1 MATTT
6 PKTAGNDVRRSSF
19 TEPFTIEELSMST
32 VLEPPTLD
40 RESLQQTTA
49 GEQLQSA
56 TTAIRLHVRWPGVR
70 KTLSQ
75 GQRQLAAGA
84 FSADAKVLSAGKKLF
99 DTTHPVF
106 RTVSAVKSK
115 AVACWRGQ
123 TLPYVEPGIRLVRRN
138 TVPTLE
144 TQLREAQ
151 VELRETVSNLDR
163 CWGEL
168 VDQARNRL
176 GDLFD
181 VTDYSLSI
189 ADEFEITWDYPAT
202 TPPDYLRS
210 VAPEIY
216 EAECTRVR
224 ERFNEAVKIAESAFA
239 EELSDLVSH
248 LAERLSG
255 ETDGKP
261 KVFRDTAVTNLNEFL
276 ERFQRLS
283 IGTDESLEQLVAQ
296 ARSLVTGV
304 VPEDL
309 RQRETLR
316 QRISSG
322 LTRIEASLDGYLT
335 DRPRRNIIRRQAS

>member
-1 MATTT
+1 
-6 PKTAGNDVRRSSF
+6 
-19 TEPFTIEELSMST
+19 MST
-32 VLEPPTLD
+32 ILLEQPAQES
-40 RESLQQTTA
+40 ESLQRSTA
-49 GEQLQSA
+49 AEQLQSA

-115 AVACWRGQ
+115 AVACWRDQ

-138 TVPTLE
+138 TVSALE

-151 VELRETVSNLDR
+151 VELRETVRNLDR

-168 VDQARNRL
+168 VDQARKRL

-181 VTDYSLSI
+181 VTDYLPSI
-189 ADEFEITWDYPAT
+189 ADEFEISWDYPAT

-216 EAECTRVR
+216 ESECNRVR
-224 ERFNEAVKIAESAFA
+224 ERFTEAVKIAETAFA
-239 EELSDLVSH
+239 EELGSLVSH

-255 ETDGKP
+255 ESDGKP

-276 ERFQRLS
+276 ERFRRLS
-283 IGTDESLEQLVAQ
+283 IGTDESLEQLVDQ

-309 RQRETLR
+309 RQRESLR
-316 QRISSG
+316 QQISNG
-322 LTRIEASLDGYLT
+322 LTRIEASLDGYMT
-335 DRPRRNIIRRQAS
+335 DRPRRNIIRRPAS

>member
-1 MATTT
+1 
-6 PKTAGNDVRRSSF
+6 
-19 TEPFTIEELSMST
+19 MST
-32 VLEPPTLD
+32 VLEPPTEE
-40 RESLQQTTA
+40 RNTLQRSTV

-84 FSADAKVLSAGKKLF
+84 FSAGAKVLSAGKKLF

-115 AVACWRGQ
+115 AVACWRDQ

-138 TVPTLE
+138 TVSTLE
-144 TQLREAQ
+144 SQLLEAQ
-151 VELRETVSNLDR
+151 IELRETVRNLDR

-168 VDQARNRL
+168 VDQARIRV

-181 VTDYSLSI
+181 VTDYSPSI

-202 TPPDYLRS
+202 TPPDYLRT

-216 EAECTRVR
+216 ESECNRVR
-224 ERFNEAVKIAESAFA
+224 ERFTEAVKIAESAFA
-239 EELSDLVSH
+239 EELGSLVSH

-255 ETDGKP
+255 ESDGKP
-261 KVFRDTAVTNLNEFL
+261 KVFRDTAVTNLNEFF
-276 ERFQRLS
+276 ERFRRLS
-283 IGTDESLEQLVAQ
+283 IGTDESLEQLVDQ

-304 VPEDL
+304 VPENL
-309 RQRETLR
+309 RQRESLR
-316 QRISSG
+316 QQISNG
-322 LTRIEASLDGYLT
+322 LTRIEASLDGYMT
-335 DRPRRNIIRRQAS
+335 DRPRRNIIRRPTS